1 MTLFLVLFCSFEMN
15 IHLTCPVDL
24 PKSKVYS
31 KQDTVTIS
39 KNDMLS
45 VGLSNL
51 VHRKMAL
58 PSYPRF
64 SGDIDS
70 LADLLAR
77 MFTQTDSN
85 HRQDP
90 SIYND
95 TLFEVKKTL
104 QIMLLWALEKPHVSC

>member
-1 MTLFLVLFCSFEMN
+1 MTWNVPFEMN

-24 PKSKVYS
+24 PESNAYLQ
-31 KQDTVTIS
+31 QDTVTIL
-39 KNDMLS
+39 KNDMLTE
-45 VGLSNL
+45 GLSNL

-64 SGDIDS
+64 SRDIES

-77 MFTQTDSN
+77 MFTQTDRN

-95 TLFEVKKTL
+95 TLFEVKETL
-104 QIMLLWALEKPHVSC
+104 QKMLLWALEKPQVSC